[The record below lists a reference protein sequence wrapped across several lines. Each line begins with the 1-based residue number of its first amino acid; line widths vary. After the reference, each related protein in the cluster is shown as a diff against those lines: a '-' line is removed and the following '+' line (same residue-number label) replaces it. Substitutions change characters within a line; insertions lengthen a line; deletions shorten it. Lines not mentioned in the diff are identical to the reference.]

1 MALGRAHD
9 LVRPRGG
16 QPVQAAL
23 MGDLLAVLL
32 QAYDDSDGA
41 SGRIR
46 ISVPRMDLNEGAA
59 PTLALVLH
67 ELATNSLKYGAL
79 SVPAGTLEVTCD
91 APDGEV
97 VLVWTEHG
105 GPPVTPPAGHAGTGY
120 GSELIRRS
128 MMQHFG
134 GGIAHDWAPEG
145 LIVTLRMRPDR
156 LAA

>member
-1 MALGRAHD
+1 
-9 LVRPRGG
+9 
-16 QPVQAAL
+16 
-23 MGDLLAVLL
+23 
-32 QAYDDSDGA
+32 
-41 SGRIR
+41 
-46 ISVPRMDLNEGAA
+46 MDLNEGAA
-59 PTLALVLH
+59 TTLALVLH

-91 APDGEV
+91 APDEEV
-97 VLVWTEHG
+97 VLVWTEDG

-145 LIVTLRMRPDR
+145 LIVTLRMQRDR